1 MHRERADEA
10 DAAWLQWVTWH
21 PKGNILLGGGS
32 DGVCYMWLAINGKP
46 MNIFA
51 GHGDALTAG
60 CFTPDGKTIV
70 TASADA
76 SVRVW
81 NPKTT
86 ECTALLQ
93 GPLFHQGSVTSI
105 ACHPTT
111 TTLASGGE
119 DGKIFLS
126 NLGSGKIHASMTHR
140 DTVESVAFAAGYA
153 RPRLRTS

>member
-1 MHRERADEA
+1 
-10 DAAWLQWVTWH
+10 
-21 PKGNILLGGGS
+21 
-32 DGVCYMWLAINGKP
+32 MWLAINGKP

-119 DGKIFLS
+119 DGKI
-126 NLGSGKIHASMTHR
+126 HASMTHR